1 MLLLG
6 LISIGQRTKFTILG
20 SIAVMGFAEK
30 VPIGRALKK
39 VNASRRLWRETLPR
53 ERCVRN
59 IQRVSCHS

>member
-1 MLLLG
+1 
-6 LISIGQRTKFTILG
+6 
-20 SIAVMGFAEK
+20 MGFAEK